1 MHPDLS
7 RIYNRAS
14 YARQRGS
21 IVMAIFLLLLFS
33 ALAAFMVSFSTSEN
47 MSSAQDVLS
56 ARAFQAA
63 RSGIEWGAYQV
74 LQPEKTNNS
83 NQYNTCP
90 TNSSFSPGAGLA
102 DFTVTVSIACNLN
115 GFVEGGKRITIYT
128 LTATA
133 CNQATGGAC
142 PNNASAVVG
151 SLNYVERQISVTI
164 GTCRESLNGIV
175 C

>member
-1 MHPDLS
+1 MYPDLS
-7 RIYNRAS
+7 RINNGGS
-14 YARQRGS
+14 CARQRGS

-74 LQPEKTNNS
+74 LHPENTSN
-83 NQYNTCP
+83 NQYVCP
-90 TNSSFSPGAGLA
+90 TTSSFSPGAGLS

-115 GFVEGGKRITIYT
+115 GFTEGGKLITIYT
-128 LTATA
+128 LTTTS
-133 CNQATGGAC
+133 CNQPNGGAC
-142 PNNASAVVG
+142 PNNAGAAVG
-151 SLNYVERQISVTI
+151 SLNYIERQISVTI

>member
-1 MHPDLS
+1 MYPDPPRVYYGVS
-7 RIYNRAS
+7 C
-14 YARQRGS
+14 ARQRGS

-33 ALAAFMVSFSTSEN
+33 ALAAFMVSFSTAEN

-83 NQYNTCP
+83 NQYNSCP
-90 TNSSFSPGAGLA
+90 TNSSFSPGAGLS

-115 GFVEGGKRITIYT
+115 GFVEGGKRITMYT
-128 LTATA
+128 LMATA
-133 CNQATGGAC
+133 CNQPNGGAC
-142 PNNASAVVG
+142 PNNTGAAVG
-151 SLNYVERQISVTI
+151 SLNYIERQISVMI
-164 GTCRESLNGIV
+164 NTCRESPNGVV

>member
-1 MHPDLS
+1 MHPDPP
-7 RIYNRAS
+7 RIGNGAS
-14 YARQRGS
+14 YAKQRGS

-33 ALAAFMVSFSTSEN
+33 ALAAFMMSFSTSEN
-47 MSSAQDVLS
+47 ISSAQDVLS

-83 NQYNTCP
+83 NQYNICP

-102 DFTVTVSIACNLN
+102 DYTVTVNIACSLN
-115 GFVEGGKRITIYT
+115 GFTEGGKRITIYT

-133 CNQATGGAC
+133 CNQPNGGVC
-142 PNNASAVVG
+142 PNNAGAAVG
-151 SLNYVERQISVTI
+151 SLNYIERQISVTI